1 MKLTFLGTGNSAQMP
16 VYNCDCVAC
25 ARARSDVR
33 HARLPVARCCKAMT
47 ASAD

>member
-33 HARLPVARCCKAMT
+33 HARLPC
-47 ASAD
+47 SALLQGNDGQC